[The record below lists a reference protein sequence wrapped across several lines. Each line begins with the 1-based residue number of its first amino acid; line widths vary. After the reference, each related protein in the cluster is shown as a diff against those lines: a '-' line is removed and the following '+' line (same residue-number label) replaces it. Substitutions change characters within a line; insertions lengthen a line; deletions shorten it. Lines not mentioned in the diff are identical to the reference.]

1 MAITAQLVKDLRD
14 RTNAGMMECKKA
26 LTETGGDI
34 DAAIKLLREKGIA
47 KAGKKADRDA
57 NEGVVAALVSDD
69 AKTGIIYEVNCE
81 TDFVAKNDNFAAFV
95 NELGQALLA
104 SDASDKDAALQ
115 VQVGDQSADEFI
127 KSKVI
132 ELGEN
137 LVLRRIDRTVVSG
150 EGAVASYIHLGGK
163 VGVLLEL
170 GVENAATTQKDEFQQ
185 LLRDLTLHIAAS
197 SPQGLTRDEIPS
209 DLIEGE
215 KDIFRKQLLDQ
226 GKPEA
231 MIDKILVGKL
241 NKFYSE
247 SVLLEQGFVKDP
259 DISIEKLLQSVS
271 KEVGDTITV
280 KSFHRYSLGN

>member
-95 NELGQALLA
+95 QQLGQTILA
-104 SDASDKDAALQ
+104 SDASDKDAALK
-115 VQVGDQSADEFI
+115 VQIGDQSADEFI
-127 KSKVI
+127 KSKVL